1 MYVCGRLGSEVTV
14 VEYLDTITP
23 GIDKE
28 IASNFLKVS
37 PPPLYCLLVP
47 CSFLS
52 HGCVRLS
59 L

>member
-1 MYVCGRLGSEVTV
+1 M

-37 PPPLYCLLVP
+37 LPSSLLLV
-47 CSFLS
+47 S
-52 HGCVRLS
+52 HGCFRLS
-59 L
+59 LC